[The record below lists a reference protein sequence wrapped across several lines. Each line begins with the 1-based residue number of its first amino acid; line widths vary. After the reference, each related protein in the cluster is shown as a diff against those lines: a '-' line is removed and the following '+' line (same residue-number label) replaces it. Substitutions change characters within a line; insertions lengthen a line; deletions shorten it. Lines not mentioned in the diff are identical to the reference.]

1 MRLLRTSKESPRYEY
16 KGGPMADPEQLQ
28 RLRSGVTTWNT
39 WRAAHPDV
47 RPDLSEAN
55 LAGADLTGAKL
66 GQGDLHGAI
75 LNGVTL
81 RAADLYEADLRGAD
95 LLGADLRGADLEQAN
110 LAGVDLTETDLTRA
124 DLKRVVLTRARLE
137 RTVLVDCDLRGA
149 HGLESCIHYRSS
161 AMDHR
166 TAFRL
171 MSEGEPPVVFLRGC
185 GLPEALIRFYVSQS
199 RCPAGYHSCF
209 ISFSNVDAPFARRLH
224 ADLQEAGVRCWFA
237 PEDIKIGGEIRG
249 SIHEAIKSHE
259 KLLLVL
265 TRHSIESSWVA
276 NEVEAA
282 LERERQSG
290 TTVLVPLRL
299 DDAVLESDSGWAADI
314 RRTRNVGD
322 FRSWHNPRDYAESL
336 QRLLRD
342 LRID

>member
-1 MRLLRTSKESPRYEY
+1 
-16 KGGPMADPEQLQ
+16 MADKEQLE
-28 RLRSGVTTWNT
+28 RLRSGVSTWNV
-39 WRAAHPDV
+39 WRMAHPGV

-55 LAGADLTGAKL
+55 LSGADLTGVKL
-66 GQGDLHGAI
+66 GQGDLRGAM

-81 RAADLYEADLRGAD
+81 RAADLYQADLRGAE
-95 LLGADLRGADLEQAN
+95 LVGADLRGSDLEQAD
-110 LAGVDLTETDLTRA
+110 LTGVDLTETDLTRA
-124 DLKRVVLTRARLE
+124 GLKRVVLTRARLE

-149 HGLESCIHYRSS
+149 SDLESCIHYRSS

-166 TAFRL
+166 TVFRL
-171 MSEGEPPVVFLRGC
+171 LSEGEPPIVFLRGC
-185 GLPEALIRFYVSQS
+185 GLPEALIRFYISQS

-209 ISFSNVDAPFARRLH
+209 ISYSNVDAPFARRLH
-224 ADLQEAGVRCWFA
+224 ADLQEAGVRSWFA

-265 TRHSIESSWVA
+265 TRQSIESSWVA
-276 NEVEAA
+276 SEVEAA

-299 DDAVLESDSGWAADI
+299 DDAVLQSDSGWAADI

-322 FRSWHNPRDYAESL
+322 FRSWREPPDYARSL

-342 LRID
+342 LRMD